1 MGRKVRKQVRKRKY
15 ANIKEGIKEKATYIT
30 ARDQKKK
37 SHRRGSN
44 IIKHRGNQFN
54 SFFANKWLREYML
67 NFK

>member
-37 SHRRGSN
+37 KPQKRL
-44 IIKHRGNQFN
+44 KYNQTQ
-54 SFFANKWLREYML
+54 R
-67 NFK
+67 